1 MRQHLGIPANRV
13 FLVIIIHLLLFQPIA
28 KDKADA
34 LVTLLGYPDWLPD
47 HLELD
52 NYFSG
57 VSIKSKRLSV
67 LFCFMLRIV
76 GIHQQ
81 NLHMVLFLST
91 V

>member
-1 MRQHLGIPANRV
+1 M
-13 FLVIIIHLLLFQPIA
+13 IIIYLILFQPIA

-57 VSIKSKRLSV
+57 VSIKLKRFFAV
-67 LFCFMLRIV
+67 FCFMLRIV
-76 GIHQQ
+76 GRHQQ

-91 V
+91 FWSPFDKVC